1 MKFYNTID
9 ESKLYFGENLEV
21 MDDLPAYSIDLIVT
35 DPPYNF
41 TKAKST
47 KMYKDTSKKL
57 ISKSGLYD
65 YDDESGE
72 CRIKTGF
79 AKEDIYKWLNMTLRL
94 MKKMNAYIFCS
105 EVQVPTYAT
114 WAEEHGFKFAV
125 LVWEKPVTIIS
136 KIRYSQ
142 NAEFIVRIYDDGTAL
157 NKLEDC
163 ELYNRVLHVPVV
175 RQKQHP
181 TQKPVELMSRFI
193 RLSSRE
199 GEVVL
204 DPFLGSGTTAIAAQR
219 LGRKYIGIENNERFF
234 RIAENRLKGEH
245 IQQSLF

>member
-1 MKFYNTID
+1 MKHYNTIE
-9 ESKLYFGENLEV
+9 ESQLYFGDNLEV

-41 TKAKST
+41 TKARCT
-47 KMYKDTSKKL
+47 KMYKETSKKL

-72 CRIKTGF
+72 CRIKAGF

-94 MKKMNAYIFCS
+94 MKKMDAYIFCS
-105 EVQVPTYAT
+105 EVQVPTYAM
-114 WAEEHGFKFAV
+114 WAEEHGFKFAI
-125 LVWEKPVTIIS
+125 LIWEKPLTIIS
-136 KIRYSQ
+136 KSRYSQ

-157 NKLEDC
+157 NKLDDC
-163 ELYNRVLHVPVV
+163 DLYNRVLHVPVV
-175 RQKQHP
+175 KQKQHP
-181 TQKPVELMSRFI
+181 TQKPVELVSRLI

-204 DPFLGSGTTAIAAQR
+204 DPFLGSGTTAMAAQR